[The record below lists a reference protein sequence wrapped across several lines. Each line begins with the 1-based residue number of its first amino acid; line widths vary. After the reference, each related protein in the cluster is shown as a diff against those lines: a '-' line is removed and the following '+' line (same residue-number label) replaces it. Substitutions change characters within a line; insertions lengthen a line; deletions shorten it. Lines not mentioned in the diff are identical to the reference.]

1 MDNYLVTFM
10 ASFLIWFMFLGIF
23 VLWVVDGKIKKEQA
37 LHALLSSLVAWM
49 VVEML
54 KSLTETARPFVVNG
68 ADPLTLTVPN
78 GYAFPSAHTAIAFAI
93 AITIWLHDRTVGY
106 VFLALAVLVGVG
118 RIIANVHY
126 PVDVIG
132 GAVIGIIVALLIENI
147 HPERLLKKKR

>member
-1 MDNYLVTFM
+1 
-10 ASFLIWFMFLGIF
+10 MFLGIF